1 MRVDLVG
8 RARAGDHDAF
18 SQLVHLDG
26 DRCYAI
32 AVGILRD
39 RERAQDAV
47 QQAFLLA
54 WRDLPQL
61 RDPDRFEPW
70 LHRLLVRSCYEEARR
85 FRRWSGRVV
94 TLSIGGTDEP
104 GGSDPT
110 VSVGERDALE
120 RAFAG
125 LSPEHRA
132 VVLLHHHIGW
142 SLPEVADIVG
152 VPLGTVKSRLHYAT
166 HALRASI
173 RSAGPETR
181 SERILA

>member
-1 MRVDLVG
+1 MQVELVE

-18 SQLVHLDG
+18 SALVQLDG

-32 AVGILRD
+32 AIGILRD

-61 RDPDRFEPW
+61 RDLDRFEAW
-70 LHRLLVRSCYEEARR
+70 LHRLLVRTCYEVARR

-94 TLSIGGTDEP
+94 LLEVDGPDEP
-104 GGSDPT
+104 SLRDSV
-110 VSVGERDALE
+110 VSVGDRDALE
-120 RAFAG
+120 RAFAR

-132 VVLLHHHIGW
+132 VVLLHHHVGW
-142 SLPEVADIVG
+142 TLQEVAEIVG
-152 VPLGTVKSRLHYAT
+152 VPLGTVKSRLHHAT
-166 HALRASI
+166 RSLRAAIDPASSTNDS
-173 RSAGPETR
+173 RRVPA
-181 SERILA
+181 